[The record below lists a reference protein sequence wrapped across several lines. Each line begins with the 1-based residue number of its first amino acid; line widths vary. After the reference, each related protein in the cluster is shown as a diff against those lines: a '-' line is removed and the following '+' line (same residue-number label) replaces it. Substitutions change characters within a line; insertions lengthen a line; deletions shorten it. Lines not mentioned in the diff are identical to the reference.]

1 MNWKKLIAIFL
12 GGVLLVVGGAVIF
25 LMTYDYNGLK
35 PQIEAAVKKQ
45 TGRELTLDGDI
56 SLDLGLNPAL
66 VVQDASLAN
75 AEWGSKPQMAKV
87 GRFELQLAL
96 LPLFQR
102 DIQVQRIV
110 LRDTAILVE
119 NNTEGV
125 SNLALQAPNATQ
137 GGDEAQSAKDSQQDS
152 QSQKGQLPGLRLDN
166 VLVET
171 AAVEM
176 RDAQGETVA
185 SFTVDRLRLQA
196 QADQSIQF
204 DLEGQFNAQAFSV
217 SGTAGALNQALDA
230 QANWPL
236 DVDMQAGEASVQLK
250 GQIRD
255 LFAQRGVTLD
265 LEADLPDT
273 KALQRLLG
281 QEVPVAG
288 PIACSATLTDTAAKQ
303 FHVADLALR
312 QGENEITGSAD
323 LALDSPLSVQAE
335 LASPRLDVST
345 IFKKASSSG
354 SEGSATTQE
363 KGGEDSRDAKR
374 IFSDTPLPWE
384 ALEKI
389 DAQLHFQADALVV
402 PRLMFSDV
410 VLEAS
415 VKNGLLEISQLTAGS
430 GDEGSLTATV
440 VANTRKTPPRVEC
453 AATVDSFAI
462 EQVLREKK
470 TESVLQGL
478 VSSDLALNGQGRSIA
493 ELMAGLNGQFQL
505 TMGKGRLA
513 NAKLEKWGADLG
525 ANLFRLLNPAED
537 KGKFT
542 PINCAVLVVPI
553 DSGMARIQALVVDTP
568 RMQLRGQGE
577 VNLHNETLD
586 IGLDPQPKEGVQT
599 GVLGKLS
606 LSLSELAQAVRLGG
620 TLAQPSLTLDKGRA
634 VETLGKGI
642 GGTLLFGPAGAAA
655 GLLGSSDIAAD
666 PCLEALEGQ
675 EASESQPS
683 EDPDSSQ
690 EKLQKGME
698 ELGGKLQ
705 KLFE

>member
-12 GGVLLVVGGAVIF
+12 GGGLLVVGGAVIF

-137 GGDEAQSAKDSQQDS
+137 GGDEAQSQSAKDSQQDS

-303 FHVADLALR
+303 FHVADLKLR
-312 QGENEITGSAD
+312 QGENEITGSVD
-323 LALDSPLSVQAE
+323 LALGSPLSVQAE
-335 LASPRLDVST
+335 LASPRLDVGT
-345 IFKKASSSG
+345 IFKKASASG
-354 SEGSATTQE
+354 SEGSATT
-363 KGGEDSRDAKR
+363 
-374 IFSDTPLPWE
+374 
-384 ALEKI
+384 
-389 DAQLHFQADALVV
+389 
-402 PRLMFSDV
+402 
-410 VLEAS
+410 
-415 VKNGLLEISQLTAGS
+415 
-430 GDEGSLTATV
+430 
-440 VANTRKTPPRVEC
+440 
-453 AATVDSFAI
+453 
-462 EQVLREKK
+462 
-470 TESVLQGL
+470 
-478 VSSDLALNGQGRSIA
+478 
-493 ELMAGLNGQFQL
+493 
-505 TMGKGRLA
+505 
-513 NAKLEKWGADLG
+513 
-525 ANLFRLLNPAED
+525 
-537 KGKFT
+537 
-542 PINCAVLVVPI
+542 
-553 DSGMARIQALVVDTP
+553 
-568 RMQLRGQGE
+568 
-577 VNLHNETLD
+577 
-586 IGLDPQPKEGVQT
+586 
-599 GVLGKLS
+599 
-606 LSLSELAQAVRLGG
+606 
-620 TLAQPSLTLDKGRA
+620 
-634 VETLGKGI
+634 
-642 GGTLLFGPAGAAA
+642 
-655 GLLGSSDIAAD
+655 
-666 PCLEALEGQ
+666 
-675 EASESQPS
+675 
-683 EDPDSSQ
+683 
-690 EKLQKGME
+690 
-698 ELGGKLQ
+698 
-705 KLFE
+705 